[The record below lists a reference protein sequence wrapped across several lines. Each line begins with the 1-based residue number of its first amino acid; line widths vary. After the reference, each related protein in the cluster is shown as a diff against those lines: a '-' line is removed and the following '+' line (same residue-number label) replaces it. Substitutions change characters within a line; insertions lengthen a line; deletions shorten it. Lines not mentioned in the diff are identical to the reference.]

1 MKKNERMV
9 QGNEIKN
16 KERDKPNRWKLRLQ
30 EELPKSLTKERGRQK
45 VVTVEE
51 PQNRNEMERG
61 VGSPKVQ

>member
-45 VVTVEE
+45 VVTVKE
-51 PQNRNEMERG
+51 PQNMNRMGRG
-61 VGSPKVQ
+61 AGTPKAQ